1 MTNLLKRAST
11 FGTNQKK
18 AGNTGLALVAETVRH
33 FSEHGDWR
41 PMSRLLKG
49 MDHTR
54 SDQASLR
61 WIMGQVLHNN
71 IRVKKDVSHA
81 ELFVFSKKDNEG
93 PVFTNKLAI
102 LDTLINDGFS
112 FRSKDVREA
121 LSDVKEEK
129 EFDLDKYITGVLKK
143 LTKEHAN
150 LKQASA
156 MFVMKTRE
164 TAPAHNP
171 EEI

>member
-1 MTNLLKRAST
+1 MGNLLSRASA

-18 AGNTGLALVAETVRH
+18 AGNTGLALIAETVRH

-54 SDQASLR
+54 SDQTTLR

-71 IRVKKDVSHA
+71 VRVKKDTSHT
-81 ELFVFSKKDNEG
+81 ELFVFSKKEDKG

-102 LDTLINDGFS
+102 LDTLITDGLS
-112 FRSKDVREA
+112 FRSKDVKEA
-121 LSDVKEEK
+121 LSDVKEAK

-143 LTKEHAN
+143 LEKEHAN
-150 LKQASA
+150 VKQAQA
-156 MFVMKTRE
+156 MFIMKARE
-164 TAPAHNP
+164 AAPAHSP